1 MALEIMS
8 DSDFDLPGA
17 SGEPIDNSIEV
28 KATLIKVRARPQ
40 KKKLKKWSYERFCF
54 GDTPT
59 QNKTIKNNKF
69 NWNNTPIEFPIKII
83 YSTFGILSNSL

>member
-40 KKKLKKWSYERFCF
+40 KKEVEKMELR
-54 GDTPT
+54 
-59 QNKTIKNNKF
+59 
-69 NWNNTPIEFPIKII
+69 KILFWRH
-83 YSTFGILSNSL
+83 THAK